1 MTQAPPADGA
11 GAAAAPTDAL
21 TSAPADALTPASV
34 EATTPAESPAAV
46 AESADSAESAA
57 PAGAEATTVL
67 GTPAAD
73 VIDAVLGDTASAVRA
88 VRETRPAVVAHT
100 QGVYAAL
107 LDGPATAA
115 IGRDRVVA
123 AAVAVAELAGAPRLA
138 AHYAALGS
146 VPAEGDPVLAA
157 VLRHA
162 ARVTTAPA
170 SITRADID
178 ALAAVGLSERDIVT
192 VAQLIGFV
200 HFQVRLLAGLELIGA
215 EHE

>member
-1 MTQAPPADGA
+1 MTESTAPA
-11 GAAAAPTDAL
+11 GSLAAAAESVVA
-21 TSAPADALTPASV
+21 AGPAD
-34 EATTPAESPAAV
+34 PAES
-46 AESADSAESAA
+46 
-57 PAGAEATTVL
+57 GAEATESGAL
-67 GTPAAD
+67 DD
-73 VIDAVLGDTASAVRA
+73 VIAAVLGEGAEAVRA
-88 VRETRPAVVAHT
+88 LRETRPAVVAHT
-100 QGVYAAL
+100 QGVYDAL
-107 LDGPATAA
+107 LDGPATEA
-115 IGRDRVVA
+115 IGRERVIA
-123 AAVAVAELAGAPRLA
+123 AAVAVAELAGAPALA
-138 AHYAALGS
+138 THYASLGT

-157 VLRHA
+157 ILRHA